1 MTSSGRAPK
10 LVKELIEK
18 AKQSGISEQTLKRAR
33 QALSVE
39 STKLDYDRG
48 WSWSLPVA
56 ESGGDE
62 ARER

>member
-1 MTSSGRAPK
+1 MER
-10 LVKELIEK
+10 

-33 QALSVE
+33 QELGVE
-39 STKLDYDRG
+39 RTKLDFDRG
-48 WSWSLPVA
+48 WSWSLPVE